1 MKWAVEVE
9 RWTVEGRQT
18 ADPCLQLRHPVE
30 HPVARPVDC
39 GGTLG
44 VQGLE
49 PHRAP
54 LPGRLAPMGNVLRL
68 P

>member
-1 MKWAVEVE
+1 M
-9 RWTVEGRQT
+9 EGRQT
-18 ADPCLQLRHPVE
+18 LVCSSGTLRST
-30 HPVARPVDC
+30 PVARPVDC

-49 PHRAP
+49 LHRAP